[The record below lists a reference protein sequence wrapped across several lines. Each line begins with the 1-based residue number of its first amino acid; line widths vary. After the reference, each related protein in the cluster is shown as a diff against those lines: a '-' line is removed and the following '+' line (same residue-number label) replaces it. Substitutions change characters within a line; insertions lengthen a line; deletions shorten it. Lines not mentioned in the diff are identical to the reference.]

1 MMAAARPNLDW
12 LRQTIRAARAFGG
25 DARATAMVEA
35 AFLLPAA
42 LLTLALLIYGA
53 EGFAIQ
59 RKVTLTA
66 RTVTDL
72 ITQATPTQ
80 YSNGFSIVSHTTVD
94 NALQVA
100 SAVMTPY
107 ASANLSMVASEVV
120 VNSGGATATVQWS
133 ESYNGATARPANQV
147 VTLPGTIGTGQVGN
161 YFILGEV
168 YYTYAPLNLFETL
181 SNLTLSGAIY
191 LTPRQSTGITCT
203 NCAT

>member
-1 MMAAARPNLDW
+1 MIAAARPNLGF
-12 LRQTIRAARAFGG
+12 LRATIRAARALGG

-35 AFLLPAA
+35 ALLLPAA

-80 YSNGFSIVSHTTVD
+80 YSSGFSVVAHATID
-94 NALQVA
+94 NALQVS

-107 ASANLSMVASEVV
+107 SNANLSMVVSEVL
-120 VNSGGATATVQWS
+120 VNTGGATATVKWS
-133 ESYNGATARPANQV
+133 EPYNGATARAVNTT
-147 VTLPGTIGTGQVGN
+147 VTLPGAIGTGQVGN

-168 YYTYAPLNLFETL
+168 SYTYAPLNLFEAL
-181 SNLTLSGAIY
+181 SNLTLSSAIY
-191 LTPRQSTGITCT
+191 LTPRQSTGSGC
-203 NCAT
+203 